1 MIFHCEDQIV
11 LDVQFHLQVDEPYSS
26 GQAWMSFLLSTHTLF
41 SVLVIV
47 IITKLGV
54 LRSIR
59 IRSVQIQIQVDNN
72 QGKTEF

>member
-11 LDVQFHLQVDEPYSS
+11 LDVQFHLQVDEPLYSS

-59 IRSVQIQIQVDNN
+59 IRSVQIQIQVDKN
-72 QGKTEF
+72 QGKP